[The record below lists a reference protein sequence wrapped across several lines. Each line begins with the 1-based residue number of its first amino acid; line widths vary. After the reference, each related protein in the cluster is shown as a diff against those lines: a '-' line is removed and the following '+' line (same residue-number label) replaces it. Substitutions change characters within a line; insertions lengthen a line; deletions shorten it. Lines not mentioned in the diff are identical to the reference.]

1 MRNHKS
7 LADQELVQQL
17 SKGAIGVM
25 PTDTVYGLVCEANIQ
40 EAVMRLYKVKHR
52 ENKPGTIIAASV
64 EQLVELGLKKRYLKA
79 VEQFWPGPVTVIV
92 PTDNTALTY
101 LDQGVGSLAVRV
113 VDDPRIIEL
122 LEQTGPLLTS
132 SANKPGEPPA
142 TTIAQAKN
150 YFGDT
155 IDDAVEIVRQGA
167 VQLFL

>member
-1 MRNHKS
+1 MTNYVHS
-7 LADQELVQQL
+7 MDETLLEELQH
-17 SKGAIGVM
+17 GAIGVL
-25 PTDTVYGLVCEANIQ
+25 PTDTVYGLVCVASNQ
-40 EAVMRLYKVKHR
+40 EAVKRLYETKNR
-52 ENKPGTIIAASV
+52 ERKPGTLIAANV
-64 EQLVELGLKKRYLKA
+64 EQLITLGLKKKYLRA